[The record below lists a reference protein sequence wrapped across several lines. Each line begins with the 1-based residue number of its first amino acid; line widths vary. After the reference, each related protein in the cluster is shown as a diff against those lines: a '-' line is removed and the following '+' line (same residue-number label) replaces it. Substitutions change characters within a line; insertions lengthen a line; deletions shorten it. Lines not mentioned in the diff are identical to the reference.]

1 MITHGIMND
10 GSWELRIIITDL
22 KVEKRVRVKGDMH
35 IGGLILKLVEELGM
49 LVNICLFYYIINGQ
63 IKFCRIQ
70 SHTHTHTIQMNW
82 VKGC

>member
-1 MITHGIMND
+1 MND

-49 LVNICLFYYIINGQ
+49 LNKYWFFEYNS
-63 IKFCRIQ
+63 K
-70 SHTHTHTIQMNW
+70 
-82 VKGC
+82 